1 MNMIG
6 KKSLKLNNEG
16 NCEKQCL
23 QLNDEGDLHNERK
36 AWNWDKGNLYKKK
49 EGLQLMT
56 KVACT

>member
-1 MNMIG
+1 
-6 KKSLKLNNEG
+6 
-16 NCEKQCL
+16 L